1 MTHDVQMLIT
11 WIRVVQVIGSVSI
24 TGLVLIYS
32 TRPWW
37 TTTFGRLFM
46 LLAISFMVAMD
57 LTTIFSFWRPRDIRI
72 MLWLDAIFLTGIAVS
87 TTLLAIRIWSAGR
100 PWRRTK

>member
-1 MTHDVQMLIT
+1 MTHDVQMMVT

-37 TTTFGRLFM
+37 TTLFGRLFM
-46 LLAISFMVAMD
+46 LLAISFMIAMD
-57 LTTIFSFWRPRDIRI
+57 LTTIFSFWRPKNIMV
-72 MLWLDAIFLTGIAVS
+72 MLWVDAMFLTTIAIS
-87 TTLLAIRIWSAGR
+87 TSLLAITIWLAGR
-100 PWRRTK
+100 PGRRTE